1 MDFNI
6 FEYGA
11 YVATGVVGWFVNILW
26 TAQSK
31 LREEF
36 NEMER
41 ELPLAYVRRDE
52 FRDVIREMKEGF
64 KEAVYPVLSKLD
76 RIEERMNEQNKEND
90 RIYQR
95 KE

>member
-11 YVATGVVGWFVNILW
+11 YVATGIVGWFVNILW
-26 TAQSK
+26 TSQSK

-52 FRDVIREMKEGF
+52 FKDVIKEMKESF
-64 KEAVYPVLSKLD
+64 KEAIHPVLAKLD
-76 RIEERMNEQNKEND
+76 RMEEERKEDAREND
-90 RIYQR
+90 RLFVR